1 MTAARLPIMLMAS
14 ILMIACA
21 SPGAR
26 QPAPGDPLMQR
37 LAAAL
42 GGDYATSPGDRSV
55 AKSLISVAAE
65 PVLGETPLVLN
76 MVQESEDG
84 GRQRFRLAIS
94 RSDTVSGF
102 SGQLAA
108 IDTGGRVLVVCPVTV
123 ALGEGRLNVSTRQ
136 DSCRFGQGDEG
147 RGLIKEMAFDGQR
160 IRIAEQVVSDDGLP
174 QSDARTLSFH
184 RLARFSGWAGV
195 LEGERWRVTR
205 DLDLDT
211 ASVIEQPVDAAGMS
225 LGIAIEL
232 DFYTLEDSD
241 MLRLTAIDL
250 ATGQT
255 LGRAWAEPT
264 TELIGLALPDLQI
277 GLRRLR

>member
-1 MTAARLPIMLMAS
+1 
-14 ILMIACA
+14 
-21 SPGAR
+21 
-26 QPAPGDPLMQR
+26 MQR

-94 RSDTVSGF
+94 RGDTVSGF

-108 IDTGGRVLVVCPVTV
+108 IDTVGRVLVVCPVTV

-136 DSCRFGQGDEG
+136 DSCRFGQGDDG

-160 IRIAEQVVSDDGLP
+160 IRIAEQVVFNDGPP
-174 QSDARTLSFH
+174 QSDTRTLSFH

-211 ASVIEQPVDAAGMS
+211 ASAIEQPVDAAGMS

-232 DFYTLEDSD
+232 DFHTLEDSD

-250 ATGQT
+250 ATGRT
-255 LGRAWAEPT
+255 LGRAWAEPS